1 METLREIVTY
11 TAAFGIPTLFSLATW
26 CLTRTFKFANQL
38 KILMTAQQAQMRG
51 ELLKDYYSFTER
63 GYVTD
68 LELADWENRYNAYH
82 MLGANG
88 VLDKRY
94 EQILS
99 LPCRQS

>member
-1 METLREIVTY
+1 
-11 TAAFGIPTLFSLATW
+11 
-26 CLTRTFKFANQL
+26 
-38 KILMTAQQAQMRG
+38 MRG

-99 LPCRQS
+99 LPCHQS